1 MLDVLLQPEA
11 LLGLLM
17 LTLIEIVLGIDNI
30 IFISIMA
37 GKLPV
42 HQQETA
48 RRLGLLMALAF
59 RVLLLLAIG
68 YIIAMQAPLF
78 YMGTMPISGRDL
90 LLFLGGLFLLVKA
103 GIELS
108 HKVRPPRPA
117 SDATT
122 LTGRVTFMGIVI
134 QIIVIDIVF
143 SFDSI
148 LTAVGLVE
156 NVTIMILAVV
166 ISMVVMLA
174 TARQVSDFVNRN
186 PSIKILAL
194 LFLVFLGVYLMLAAI
209 DITFSKGYLYAA
221 TAFALINELVNMA
234 YRRNQRTTAQ

>member
-1 MLDVLLQPEA
+1 MFDILLQPDA
-11 LLGLLM
+11 LLGLLT
-17 LTLIEIVLGIDNI
+17 LTLIEMGLGIANI

-42 HQQETA
+42 HQQEPA
-48 RRLGLLMALAF
+48 RRLGVVMALVF

-68 YIIAMQAPLF
+68 QIIAMQSPLF
-78 YMGTMPISGRDL
+78 HLSTMPVSGRDL

-103 GIELS
+103 GIELT
-108 HKVRPPRPA
+108 HKVRPERTEA
-117 SDATT
+117 NVVSTVA
-122 LTGRVTFMGIVI
+122 RVTFMGIVT

-148 LTAVGLVE
+148 LSAVGLVD

-174 TARQVSDFVNRN
+174 TARQVSDFVNRH

-194 LFLVFLGVYLMLAAI
+194 LFLVFLGIYLMLAAV
-209 DITFSKGYLYAA
+209 DVTVSKGYLYAGA
-221 TAFALINELVNMA
+221 AFALVNEWLNMA
-234 YRRNQRTTAQ
+234 YRRNRRITA